1 MKINVYISQ
10 RKKQKILFEIMQTEN
25 KIPAQKIYD
34 EATRLM
40 NNAHKELQLAK
51 KNGKFFHDIKHLQV
65 ACGTAYLAT
74 LKALNGIFLL
84 RNIPKPKRHASIEYY
99 QQGLTNLDRKILD
112 SLNVAYRILHIDGY
126 YEGFNHAQTIL
137 SGFEEAQYII
147 NKLKQAI

>member
-1 MKINVYISQ
+1 MNIKLLC
-10 RKKQKILFEIMQTEN
+10 KQKKKILT
-25 KIPAQKIYD
+25 QKTYD

-51 KNGKFFHDIKHLQV
+51 KNGKFYYDIKHLQV

-74 LKALNGIFLL
+74 IKAINGIFLL

-99 QQGLTNLDRKILD
+99 QHGLNQVDKKILA

-137 SGFEEAQYII
+137 TGFKEAQCII
-147 NKLKQAI
+147 NKLKQSL